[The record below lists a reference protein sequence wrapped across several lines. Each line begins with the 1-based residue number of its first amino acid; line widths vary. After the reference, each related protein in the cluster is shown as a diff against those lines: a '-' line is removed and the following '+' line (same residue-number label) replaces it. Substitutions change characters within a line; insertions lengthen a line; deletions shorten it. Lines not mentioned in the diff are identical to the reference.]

1 MVTIPRKGNVVIGVL
16 DEVGETTVKIES
28 VVYKVA
34 ESPQRFLKKY
44 KPGQQVYL
52 SLKGETVSYMKDYND
67 WKAEFPSKAQ
77 ALAMNTFAEKIESA
91 AEKLSTATPSVS
103 SGIRSTG
110 TMGDDLR
117 IMNSAAACATGLV
130 KSMIEKGLIDTDKEI
145 RTTMNQMMVAIY
157 TDQKQILGGN

>member
-1 MVTIPRKGNVVIGVL
+1 MPRKGNVVIGVL

-91 AEKLSTATPSVS
+91 AEKLSTATPSVKV
-103 SGIRSTG
+103 ST
-110 TMGDDLR
+110 GDDLR

-130 KSMIEKGLIDTDKEI
+130 KSMIEKGLIDTEFHI
-145 RTTMNQMMVAIY
+145 RTTMNQLMIAIY
-157 TDQKQILGGN
+157 NDQKQILGGN

>member
-1 MVTIPRKGNVVIGVL
+1 MPRKGNVVIGVL

-77 ALAMNTFAEKIESA
+77 ALAMNTFAEKVEAA
-91 AEKLSTATPSVS
+91 AEKLSTATPSVKVF
-103 SGIRSTG
+103 T
-110 TMGDDLR
+110 GDDLR

-130 KSMIEKGLIDTDKEI
+130 KSMIETGWFDDPSWKLV
-145 RTTMNQMMVAIY
+145 RTTMNQMMIAIY
-157 TDQKQILGGN
+157 TDQKQILGGS

>member
-1 MVTIPRKGNVVIGVL
+1 VNTIPRKGNVVIGVL

-34 ESPQRFLKKY
+34 ENPQRFLKKY

-77 ALAMNTFAEKIESA
+77 ALAMNTFAEKVEAA
-91 AEKLSTATPSVS
+91 AEKLSTATPSVKV
-103 SGIRSTG
+103 ST
-110 TMGDDLR
+110 GDDLR

-130 KSMIEKGLIDTDKEI
+130 KSMIEKGLISNDVEI
-145 RTTMNQMMVAIY
+145 RTTMNQLMHAIY
-157 TDQKQILGGN
+157 NDQKQIIGGN

>member
-1 MVTIPRKGNVVIGVL
+1 MPRKGNVVIGVL

-91 AEKLSTATPSVS
+91 AEKLSTATPSVKV
-103 SGIRSTG
+103 ST
-110 TMGDDLR
+110 GDDLR

-145 RTTMNQMMVAIY
+145 RTTMNQMMIAIY
-157 TDQKQILGGN
+157 QDQKQILGGN